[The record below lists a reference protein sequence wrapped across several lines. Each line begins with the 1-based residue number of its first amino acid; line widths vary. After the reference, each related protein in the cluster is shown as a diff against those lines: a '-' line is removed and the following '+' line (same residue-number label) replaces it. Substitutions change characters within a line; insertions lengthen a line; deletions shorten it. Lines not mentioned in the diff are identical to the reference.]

1 LFVHDSEVSFRIAI
15 YLYRPISVCEYSRG
29 RVNNFSGIKEVEP
42 ESLVSGARCNLAEQS
57 SAVRFE
63 EVALPHLPAAYNL
76 ARWLVRN
83 DQDAEDIVQEAY
95 LRAFKFFGGYRGGE
109 SRTWLL
115 TIVRNTC
122 YSWLQR
128 NRARELTESIDETH
142 EDAALDF
149 ANPELRLVQDADTQM
164 VRAALTELPIEFREV
179 MVMRELEE
187 LSYKQIAAIAD
198 LPIGT
203 VMSRLARGR
212 KRLHSLLVT
221 RVGVETKGGAR

>member
-1 LFVHDSEVSFRIAI
+1 M
-15 YLYRPISVCEYSRG
+15 
-29 RVNNFSGIKEVEP
+29 
-42 ESLVSGARCNLAEQS
+42 AEQR

-63 EVALPHLPAAYNL
+63 EIVLPHLPAAYNL

-83 DQDAEDIVQEAY
+83 DQDAEDVVQEAY
-95 LRAFKFFGGYRGGE
+95 LRAFKFFAGYRGGE

-128 NRARELTESIDETH
+128 NRARELTDSIDETH
-142 EDAALDF
+142 EEATLDF
-149 ANPELRLVQDADTQM
+149 ANPELHLQQETDAQM
-164 VRAALTELPIEFREV
+164 VRTALAELPVEFREV

-187 LSYKQIAAIAD
+187 LSYKEIATIAD

-212 KRLHSLLVT
+212 KRLHSLLAT
-221 RVGVETKGGAR
+221 RLGVETKGGAS

>member
-1 LFVHDSEVSFRIAI
+1 M
-15 YLYRPISVCEYSRG
+15 
-29 RVNNFSGIKEVEP
+29 P
-42 ESLVSGARCNLAEQS
+42 EQSS

-63 EVALPHLPAAYNL
+63 AVVLPHLPAAYNL

-83 DQDAEDIVQEAY
+83 DQDAEDVVQEAY

-128 NRARELTESIDETH
+128 NRSRELTDSIDDAP
-142 EDAALDF
+142 EDVTADF
-149 ANPELRLVQDADTQM
+149 ANPELRLMQNTDAQM
-164 VRAALTELPIEFREV
+164 VRAALTELPLEFREV

-187 LSYKQIAAIAD
+187 LSYKEIAAIAD

-212 KRLHSLLVT
+212 KRLHSLLAT
-221 RVGVETKGGAR
+221 RMGIETKGGAA

>member
-1 LFVHDSEVSFRIAI
+1 M
-15 YLYRPISVCEYSRG
+15 P
-29 RVNNFSGIKEVEP
+29 
-42 ESLVSGARCNLAEQS
+42 EQS
-57 SAVRFE
+57 KAVRFE
-63 EVALPHLPAAYNL
+63 DVALPHLHAAYNL

-83 DQDAEDIVQEAY
+83 DQDAEDVVQEAY

-122 YSWLQR
+122 YTWLQR
-128 NRARELTESIDETH
+128 NRARELTDSIDETH
-142 EDAALDF
+142 EEVILDF
-149 ANPELRLVQDADTQM
+149 ANPELRLVQDLEAQM
-164 VRAALTELPIEFREV
+164 VREALAELPLEFREV

-187 LSYKQIAAIAD
+187 LSYKEIATIAD

-212 KRLHSLLVT
+212 KRLHSLLAT
-221 RVGVETKGGAR
+221 RMRLEAKGSAA

>member
-1 LFVHDSEVSFRIAI
+1 MPGQH
-15 YLYRPISVCEYSRG
+15 
-29 RVNNFSGIKEVEP
+29 
-42 ESLVSGARCNLAEQS
+42 
-57 SAVRFE
+57 SAGRFE
-63 EVALPHLPAAYNL
+63 DVALPHLPAAYNL

-83 DQDAEDIVQEAY
+83 DQDAEDVVQEAY

-128 NRARELTESIDETH
+128 NRSRALTDSIDEAH
-142 EDAALDF
+142 ENLTIDF
-149 ANPELRLVQDADTQM
+149 TNPELRLVQDADVRM
-164 VRAALTELPIEFREV
+164 VRESLGELPLEFREV

-187 LSYKQIAAIAD
+187 LSYKEIAAIAD

-212 KRLHSLLVT
+212 KKLHTLLAT
-221 RVGVETKGGAR
+221 RMGVQTKGGPQ

>member
-1 LFVHDSEVSFRIAI
+1 MPDN
-15 YLYRPISVCEYSRG
+15 SR
-29 RVNNFSGIKEVEP
+29 
-42 ESLVSGARCNLAEQS
+42 
-57 SAVRFE
+57 AVRFE
-63 EVALPHLPAAYNL
+63 DVALRHLPAAYNL

-95 LRAFKFFGGYRGGE
+95 LRAFKFFDGYRGGE

-128 NRARELTESIDETH
+128 NRARELTDSIDDMH
-142 EDAALDF
+142 DDATIDS
-149 ANPELRLVQDADTQM
+149 ANPELQLLQNADAQM
-164 VRAALTELPIEFREV
+164 VRAALAELPLEFREV

-187 LSYKQIAAIAD
+187 LSYKQIATISD

-212 KRLHSLLVT
+212 KRLQMLLLV
-221 RVGVETKGGAR
+221 RMGGEAKGGAA

>member
-1 LFVHDSEVSFRIAI
+1 M
-15 YLYRPISVCEYSRG
+15 
-29 RVNNFSGIKEVEP
+29 P
-42 ESLVSGARCNLAEQS
+42 ELSS

-63 EVALPHLPAAYNL
+63 AVVLPHLPAAYNL
-76 ARWLVRN
+76 ARWLMRN
-83 DQDAEDIVQEAY
+83 DQDADDVVQEAY
-95 LRAFKFFGGYRGGE
+95 LRAFKFFSGYRGGE

-128 NRARELTESIDETH
+128 NRSHELTVSIDEAQ
-142 EDAALDF
+142 EDLTIDF
-149 ANPELRLVQDADTQM
+149 ANPELRLVRNADALM
-164 VRAALTELPIEFREV
+164 VREALAELPLEFREV

-187 LSYKQIAAIAD
+187 LSYKEIAAVAD

-212 KRLHSLLVT
+212 KRLYSVLAI
-221 RVGVETKGGAR
+221 RMGVEMKGGAA

>member
-1 LFVHDSEVSFRIAI
+1 M
-15 YLYRPISVCEYSRG
+15 P
-29 RVNNFSGIKEVEP
+29 
-42 ESLVSGARCNLAEQS
+42 EQS

-63 EVALPHLPAAYNL
+63 QIALPHLPAAYNL

-83 DQDAEDIVQEAY
+83 DQDAEDVVQEAY
-95 LRAFKFFGGYRGGE
+95 LRAFKFFDGYRGGE

-128 NRARELTESIDETH
+128 NRARELTDSIDET
-142 EDAALDF
+142 EVESSDF
-149 ANPELRLVQDADTQM
+149 TNPELRLIQNADAQM
-164 VRAALTELPIEFREV
+164 VRAALAELPLEFREV
-179 MVMRELEE
+179 TVMRELEE
-187 LSYKQIAAIAD
+187 LSYKEIALIAD

-212 KRLHSLLVT
+212 KRLHALLAA
-221 RVGVETKGGAR
+221 RMGIETKGGAS

>member
-1 LFVHDSEVSFRIAI
+1 M
-15 YLYRPISVCEYSRG
+15 
-29 RVNNFSGIKEVEP
+29 P
-42 ESLVSGARCNLAEQS
+42 EQSS

-63 EVALPHLPAAYNL
+63 EVVLPHLPAAYNL
-76 ARWLVRN
+76 ARWLLRS
-83 DQDAEDIVQEAY
+83 DQDAEDAVQEAY

-128 NRARELTESIDETH
+128 NRSRELTVPIDEAQ
-142 EDAALDF
+142 EDLTLDF
-149 ANPELRLVQDADTQM
+149 ANPELRLVRDADALM
-164 VRAALTELPIEFREV
+164 VREALAELPLEFREV

-187 LSYKQIAAIAD
+187 LSYKEIAAVAD

-212 KRLHSLLVT
+212 KRLYSVLAT
-221 RVGVETKGGAR
+221 RMGIESKGGAA

>member
-1 LFVHDSEVSFRIAI
+1 M
-15 YLYRPISVCEYSRG
+15 P
-29 RVNNFSGIKEVEP
+29 
-42 ESLVSGARCNLAEQS
+42 EQS
-57 SAVRFE
+57 QAVRFE
-63 EVALPHLPAAYNL
+63 EIALPHLPAAYNL

-83 DQDAEDIVQEAY
+83 DHDAEDVVQEAY

-122 YSWLQR
+122 YTWLQR
-128 NRARELTESIDETH
+128 NRARELTGSIDETPD
-142 EDAALDF
+142 EVALDF
-149 ANPELRLVQDADTQM
+149 ANPELRLVQDVDAQM
-164 VRAALTELPIEFREV
+164 VRAALAELPLEFRDV

-187 LSYKQIAAIAD
+187 FSYKEIATIAD

-212 KRLHSLLVT
+212 KRLHSLLAT
-221 RVGVETKGGAR
+221 RIGLDAKGGAA